1 MAAENIKIG
10 SSPYNFIHELI
21 VYIVS
26 SPVTSKNKSSLHTF
40 LFSWS
45 TMSGT
50 SVGNFVQSCATEK
63 TRNPQ
68 NTNRSSQPHCLSI
81 FLYFNKQF
89 RKSMW
94 CPFQPTG
101 KYQKKNSVF
110 NRKISGFFRIRLI
123 AVGCAPAGGTAP
135 APATLQSA
143 PLVEKMPKKGEN
155 PRNSQR
161 YREKLNLSESFLG
174 QSILN
179 VNYVFAT
186 WHYLNIQFERLQEK
200 VASFPSKQRTSCK
213 CSSAMTGKKGESRT
227 DDLPMTKGKMSGCH
241 CSVCWSAEVGPLMG
255 PVGPL
260 MWQIGYPYR
269 EKQLTFQ
276 LVGFP
281 ISLCHIYGQIWPAPM
296 CFFQGWGAAQPPQ
309 LQSPAKTTIGE
320 ASDIGGKVPLE
331 PFPKFR
337 KCVQTWSGWWSMS

>member
-1 MAAENIKIG
+1 MYVCVCVQLFTKKNFEMAAENIKIG

-101 KYQKKNSVF
+101 KYQKKTPCSTEKSLDF
-110 NRKISGFFRIRLI
+110 SGSDSSPWDARQQAGQHQPQRRSNRRLWWKK
-123 AVGCAPAGGTAP
+123 CR
-135 APATLQSA
+135 
-143 PLVEKMPKKGEN
+143 KKGKILEIPN
-155 PRNSQR
+155 ATGRNWTC
-161 YREKLNLSESFLG
+161 LSLFW
-174 QSILN
+174 
-179 VNYVFAT
+179 V
-186 WHYLNIQFERLQEK
+186 K
-200 VASFPSKQRTSCK
+200 VS
-213 CSSAMTGKKGESRT
+213 
-227 DDLPMTKGKMSGCH
+227 
-241 CSVCWSAEVGPLMG
+241 
-255 PVGPL
+255 
-260 MWQIGYPYR
+260 
-269 EKQLTFQ
+269 
-276 LVGFP
+276 
-281 ISLCHIYGQIWPAPM
+281 
-296 CFFQGWGAAQPPQ
+296 
-309 LQSPAKTTIGE
+309 
-320 ASDIGGKVPLE
+320 
-331 PFPKFR
+331 
-337 KCVQTWSGWWSMS
+337 